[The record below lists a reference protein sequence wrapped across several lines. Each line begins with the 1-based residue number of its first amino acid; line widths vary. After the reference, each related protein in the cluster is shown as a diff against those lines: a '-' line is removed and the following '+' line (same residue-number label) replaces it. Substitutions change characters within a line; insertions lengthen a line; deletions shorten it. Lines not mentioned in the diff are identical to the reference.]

1 MASWKLSKTLG
12 QLFIL
17 PRIFFYQVGDHTTR
31 ADGGV
36 GPVLHLPV
44 PVRAPPGHSL
54 QQLGSRQ
61 RRHVDDAG
69 RQKWPSMQRIPVLK
83 LTDKRLLQKP
93 DTGYPA
99 NDNLKSGRRI
109 SC

>member
-1 MASWKLSKTLG
+1 MEIKQNFGTIIYIAAY
-12 QLFIL
+12 
-17 PRIFFYQVGDHTTR
+17 FFYQVGDHTTR

-69 RQKWPSMQRIPVLK
+69 RQKWPSMQRILK

-99 NDNLKSGRRI
+99 NETLQSGRRI